1 MNISEQI
8 LIMKHE
14 TRLANRTNGDGL
26 KNWTPEAR
34 AKSLAV
40 RRAKGS
46 VWGWDK
52 RPRGSADSLSPG
64 FDRIM
69 EEIEKDAPRVRRTMA
84 LHASGTP
91 TIGPRDKYADELAA
105 QQLESFKAWLAEVKR
120 VEGAIDQFNGTV
132 AALGGLTGG
141 MAKAQRGQRIGPVK
155 PDAAAESAAKK
166 AAVEKSIRR
175 NFEKRN
181 ADHLRKYPEERP
193 VMLDMVAEKAEY
205 YSAQPARKVEIEKEV
220 YRRFKDETISSM
232 REVSDYAAEFKT
244 ALEAKRTYVRERD
257 AVKPQL
263 HIDEVA
269 YPVGNGR
276 WVAQMPDGSERVINA
291 TPAPVVLKLKTPAPA
306 PKKTGKLIEDNDW
319 EDTLQDGRYLIGGRY
334 FDHVANRSS
343 AEEQAAG
350 ADAQRK
356 NDPVENR
363 HTSACAKSKSEKCN
377 CSCGGAQHGTESS
390 GDSTAEPPK
399 EESPKEGKEPAPP
412 VTDPEQS
419 DAFDAW
425 VTYFKKVIELGE
437 KPNVAELRKGNADNP
452 EKFKMA
458 YAALAEAWHTYSLDK
473 FQDKFERDPKRNF
486 EFRMFQKKIGVPP
499 EFIGGK

>member
-1 MNISEQI
+1 MNITEKI
-8 LIMKHE
+8 GLMKAE
-14 TRLANRTNGDGL
+14 LRLANRSRGEGIR
-26 KNWTPEAR
+26 NWTPEAR

-69 EEIEKDAPRVRRTMA
+69 EDIEKDAPRVRRIME

-120 VEGAIDQFNGTV
+120 VEGAIDQFNGVV

-141 MAKAQRGQRIGPVK
+141 MAKAQRGQTIGPVK
-155 PDAAAESAAKK
+155 TDAAAEAAAKK
-166 AAVEKSIRR
+166 ATVKKSIRR

-181 ADHLRKYPEERP
+181 ADHLRKYPEERL

-205 YSAQPARKVEIEKEV
+205 YSAQPARKVEIEKDI
-220 YRRFKDETISSM
+220 YRSIKNESGYSM
-232 REVSDYAAEFKT
+232 RESSTPATDFKAKLDAKRSLT
-244 ALEAKRTYVRERD
+244 REREAVRAQLRDGESAMPLGHGVWLGMDQSGNKRGIIAFPKAPEKNDKFTPNDDILEAILEARLGPR
-257 AVKPQL
+257 
-263 HIDEVA
+263 I
-269 YPVGNGR
+269 
-276 WVAQMPDGSERVINA
+276 GS
-291 TPAPVVLKLKTPAPA
+291 
-306 PKKTGKLIEDNDW
+306 GLI
-319 EDTLQDGRYLIGGRY
+319 
-334 FDHVANRSS
+334 V
-343 AEEQAAG
+343 
-350 ADAQRK
+350 
-356 NDPVENR
+356 NR
-363 HTSACAKSKSEKCN
+363 HTSACATSKGEKCN
-377 CSCGGAQHGTESS
+377 CSCGGAQHGAESS

-399 EESPKEGKEPAPP
+399 AEVPKEGKGTTPPATEPEEAI
-412 VTDPEQS
+412 S
-419 DAFDAW
+419 FDAL
-425 VTYFKKVIELGE
+425 VTYFKKAIELGE
-437 KPNVAELRKGNADNP
+437 KPKVSELRKENADNP
-452 EKFKMA
+452 KKFKVA

-486 EFRMFQKKIGVPP
+486 EFRTFQKKIGVPP

>member
-8 LIMKHE
+8 AIMKHE
-14 TRLANRTNGDGL
+14 THLANRTTGDGL

-69 EEIEKDAPRVRRTMA
+69 EDIEKDAPRVRRIIE

-105 QQLESFKAWLAEVKR
+105 QQLEAFKAWLAEVKR
-120 VEGAIDQFNGTV
+120 VEGAIDDFNGVV

-155 PDAAAESAAKK
+155 PDAAAEAAAKK

-205 YSAQPARKVEIEKEV
+205 YSAQPARKVEMEKEA
-220 YRRFKDETISSM
+220 YRRIRDEGISSM
-232 REVSDYAAEFKT
+232 REASDYATEFRAT
-244 ALEAKRTYVRERD
+244 LEAKRTYVRERD
-257 AVKPQL
+257 VVKPQL

-276 WVAQMPDGSERVINA
+276 WVAQRPDGSERVINA
-291 TPAPVVLKLKTPAPA
+291 SPAPVVLKIKTPDPV
-306 PKKTGKLIEDNDW
+306 PQKTGKLIEDTDW
-319 EDTLQDGRYLIGGRY
+319 SDMLKDSRYLIGGRY

-343 AEEQAAG
+343 PEEQEARVAE
-350 ADAQRK
+350 QRES
-356 NDPVENR
+356 DPVENR
-363 HTSACAKSKSEKCN
+363 HTSACGKSKSEKCN

-390 GDSTAEPPK
+390 GRSTAEPPK
-399 EESPKEGKEPAPP
+399 AEPPKEGKEPTPPAP
-412 VTDPEQS
+412 DPEQS

-425 VTYFKKVIELGE
+425 VAYFKKVIELGE

-452 EKFKMA
+452 EKFKVA
-458 YAALAEAWHTYSLDK
+458 YAALAEAWHTYSLDQ
-473 FQDKFERDPKRNF
+473 FQNKFERDPKRNF